1 MQDYAADSY
10 EVNKVE
16 KKTTNKK
23 SGKGV
28 TIHFDVYTG
37 ALSEANLAIIPVYDK
52 GIKTFSNAKHNNF
65 LSQ

>member
-52 GIKTFSNAKHNNF
+52 RDQNLFKCKAQSF